1 MQVQRGSGEGSEGS
15 GEGVGGL
22 GAKPFSFNR
31 VPEKVPEKVP
41 VKVWAE
47 PG

>member
-1 MQVQRGSGEGSEGS
+1 MQAPGQVQRGSGEGSEGP
-15 GEGVGGL
+15 GEGVGGF

-31 VPEKVPEKVP
+31 VPEKVS